1 MYVPKE
7 NSVVYDFYNEYYYNI
22 VWSSN
27 PDFSYV
33 EITYYGEDK
42 ILDTEKYESD
52 GDDPIIIKA
61 PSKDKDL
68 KYQVI
73 LYDEDGNILE

>member
-1 MYVPKE
+1 MHKEENIEDINYIISTISDKDSDGIAVFKPSTIGYELESHMYVPKE

-33 EITYYGEDK
+33 EITYYG
-42 ILDTEKYESD
+42 
-52 GDDPIIIKA
+52 
-61 PSKDKDL
+61 
-68 KYQVI
+68 
-73 LYDEDGNILE
+73 